1 MLANLRAAPGGDGGR
16 WRPGAFSAVFLLVAL
31 HGFWTLAGPPSA
43 GIKPWF
49 ANLLIDGSHALAAI
63 LVLCVAFRYRGSR
76 VGLGWGLVGVGLLFG
91 LFADASWSYQ
101 ELVLQREVPFPS
113 VSDAGYIGAY
123 IPVFI
128 GLLVMPLAPVRGPAR
143 LKLVLDTLILM
154 AALGVISWSLVIG
167 TALSHTGESALQMG
181 LSVFYPLGDLGII
194 FAAFIL
200 VARAGRSRAGLA
212 FALLAVGYAAAA
224 LSDSAYMYAVEAGY
238 EVGDVIDIGW
248 VVSNALISIAALTRL
263 GAGGP
268 QRAPQ
273 EHAPA
278 FWPSLLPYGAVIPLG
293 ALLLVE
299 SSSGDPSMLIAG
311 GVIAVIALI
320 ILRQVLTIY
329 ENVKLN
335 GELASLTEM
344 LEVRVKEKTMEV
356 LRRSRPGGEV
366 QATGERPSGADEPVG
381 GLGSISRPW
390 RAGG

>member
-1 MLANLRAAPGGDGGR
+1 M
-16 WRPGAFSAVFLLVAL
+16 FLLVAL

-43 GIKPWF
+43 GLKPWF

-113 VSDAGYIGAY
+113 VSDVGYIGAY

-128 GLLVMPLAPVRGPAR
+128 GLLVMPLAPMRGPGR

-154 AALGVISWSLVIG
+154 AALGVISWSLIIG
-167 TALSHTGESALQMG
+167 SVLGNTDESPLQIG

-238 EVGDVIDIGW
+238 EVGDVMDIGW

-263 GAGGP
+263 GAGAP

-278 FWPSLLPYGAVIPLG
+278 FWPSLLPYAAVIPLG
-293 ALLLVE
+293 ALLLVA
-299 SSSGDPSMLIAG
+299 SSSGDPSMLVAG

-381 GLGSISRPW
+381 GLGWMSRP
-390 RAGG
+390 